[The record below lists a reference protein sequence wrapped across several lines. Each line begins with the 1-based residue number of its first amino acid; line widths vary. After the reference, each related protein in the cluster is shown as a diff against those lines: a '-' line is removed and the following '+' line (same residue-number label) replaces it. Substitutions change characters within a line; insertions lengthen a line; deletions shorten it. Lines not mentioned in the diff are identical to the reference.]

1 MKSYVGI
8 TKLSENYA
16 KKYGKTYSESEEVVK
31 NMVSLLEEAL
41 LDANCDGI
49 QFVDFLTIQKVK
61 RNQRVGRNPK
71 DASKPIIIPEKLGF
85 KVVVGNK
92 FDKTLNS

>member
-31 NMVSLLEEAL
+31 NMV
-41 LDANCDGI
+41 
-49 QFVDFLTIQKVK
+49 
-61 RNQRVGRNPK
+61 
-71 DASKPIIIPEKLGF
+71 
-85 KVVVGNK
+85 
-92 FDKTLNS
+92 